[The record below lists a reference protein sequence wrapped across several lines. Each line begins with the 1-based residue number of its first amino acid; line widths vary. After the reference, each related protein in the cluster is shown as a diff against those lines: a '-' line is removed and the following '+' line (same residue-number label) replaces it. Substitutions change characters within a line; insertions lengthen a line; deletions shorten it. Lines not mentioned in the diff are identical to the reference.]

1 MVNPVEL
8 KTGSTAG
15 KIRTRKKPL
24 SPAVERKTEETVE
37 TTTQSSKNISAIAN
51 NNAAKDT
58 LPSLL
63 SVPQLAELLHINEK
77 KVYQLAAGGDIPCTK
92 VTGKWLFPKQM
103 VHDWIEQ
110 SSAAGTVADRLVLSG
125 ADDLLIDRLCRRT
138 TLDLGRSAT
147 LCYLPSGSMHGLRL
161 LAARRA
167 DGCFFHWGVNENSA
181 RRHLGLLRSFKE
193 HSQWVTVR
201 CLYRNEGIAFS
212 PETVNL
218 LQNKLSQF
226 FDDAGERLP
235 ALSTAKLLNLL
246 ASQQVVWAQRH
257 HESGTQRLLEDIC
270 YECGLQA
277 DRLGSD
283 INYYAG
289 EHETAS
295 AVAHNQANVALTS
308 EAVAR
313 EYGLQF
319 VTINRVAIDLVLS
332 RKTYFRP
339 LVQTLLKKLLLSNDS
354 LQNQWHNSYQIP
366 SNHEINVIKSD

>member
-8 KTGSTAG
+8 KAGTAAS
-15 KIRTRKKPL
+15 KKP
-24 SPAVERKTEETVE
+24 ARRKMASTVSGRKSE
-37 TTTQSSKNISAIAN
+37 KNPDTINKPSKISSTIADS
-51 NNAAKDT
+51 KPVVDE

-77 KVYQLAAGGDIPCTK
+77 KVYQLAAEGDIPCTK

-103 VHDWIEQ
+103 VQDWIEQ

-161 LAARRA
+161 LAARRV

-212 PETVNL
+212 PQSVSL
-218 LQNKLSQF
+218 LNNKLKDF
-226 FDDAGERLP
+226 FSDGSEQLSVQSKARL
-235 ALSTAKLLNLL
+235 LKLL
-246 ASQQVVWAQRH
+246 ASEKVVWAQRH

-270 YECGLQA
+270 YECGLQP
-277 DRLGSD
+277 DRLGAD

-295 AVAHNQANVALTS
+295 AVAHNQAGVALTS
-308 EAVAR
+308 EAVAS

-354 LQNQWHNSYQIP
+354 VQHQWHNSYEIP